1 MGGVKIYTVSF
12 RTTIGQLTISAPEGG
27 QLLRVHQMGS
37 GRWVAHI
44 LAAEDAG
51 VESRKLWMMTSHG
64 ENHVM
69 DMGKA
74 TCVGYG
80 TSTQGRTVYVFDPAP
95 AVAKKKPGRPKKA
108 ATTPPVDEVAD

>member
-1 MGGVKIYTVSF
+1 MGGMKIYTVSF
-12 RTTIGQLTISAPEGG
+12 RTTIGELTISAPEGG

-51 VESRKLWMMTSHG
+51 VESRKLWMMTSNG

-69 DMGKA
+69 GMGKA
-74 TCVGYG
+74 VFVGYG
-80 TSTQGRTVYVFDPAP
+80 TSTQGRTFYVFEEAP
-95 AVAKKKPGRPKKA
+95 TVAKKKPGRPKKA
-108 ATTPPVDEVAD
+108 ATPPPVDDAAK

>member
-1 MGGVKIYTVSF
+1 
-12 RTTIGQLTISAPEGG
+12 
-27 QLLRVHQMGS
+27 
-37 GRWVAHI
+37 
-44 LAAEDAG
+44 
-51 VESRKLWMMTSHG
+51 
-64 ENHVM
+64 M